1 MSLNNEQK
9 LAVTGESASALV
21 LAGAGAGKTKVLVAR
36 LAHHIQQGISFEQLL
51 AVTFTNKAAG
61 EMKERLEH
69 QLDCSV
75 NGLWMGT
82 FHSLAYRMLCVHTK
96 ERFKVISQNEQ
107 LSVVKRILT
116 ELELEVD
123 AKLLVNYINT
133 QKDAALR
140 ANPDAFELFGRMYCI
155 YETVCRDDGLV
166 DFGELLLRSY
176 ELLRDSSSIRNYYQ
190 ARFEFVLVDE
200 FQDTNIIQ
208 YEWLKL
214 LTERKQ
220 NLFVVGDDDQS
231 IYGWRGAKVE
241 NMTTFQTS
249 YVSHNLVKL
258 EQNYRCTNN
267 ILNAANAVIANNVKR
282 LGKTLWTEANAGEL
296 IDIYSAKD
304 EIAESDF
311 VIEQIKQWVNAGN
324 SLNDVAIL
332 YRCNFQSSAFE
343 DKLLAE
349 QLPFQVSKGFRFY
362 DRQEIRLVL
371 AYLRVIA
378 GDTDSL
384 DFNLLS
390 STPSKGV
397 GKRTRELI
405 ADYAAKHQRNHWQA
419 AECLISTN
427 ALPSRQSTALAEFLA
442 RVEAMKVDTENLS
455 LVETL
460 RVIMNRSGIVK
471 YYRKAVDCEC
481 EERIDNLKALLT
493 IAGNF
498 TVDPT
503 INLSERDQ
511 FIIHA
516 CLSSGD
522 EKPKGVQLMT
532 LHSSKGLEFGCVFLV
547 GLETGL
553 FPAKTAPLEEER
565 RLMYVGITRAKTKL
579 VITYSRQR
587 CLFGNTV
594 FQKPSRFL
602 SEIPLDLI
610 NIVKDAPIVTA
621 SASYP
626 KGSKV
631 FHQEF
636 GEGIVVGKD
645 SELINVEFDDGNHW
659 LAARYLP
666 PDVFHSI
673 N

>member
-1 MSLNNEQK
+1 MNSLNNEQK
-9 LAVTGESASALV
+9 LAVTGASSSALV

-36 LAHHIQQGISFEQLL
+36 LKHHIDQGVSFEQLL
-51 AVTFTNKAAG
+51 AVTFTKKAAN
-61 EMKERLEH
+61 EMKERLEV
-69 QLDCSV
+69 QLNQSV

-107 LSVVKRILT
+107 TSIVKRILN
-116 ELELEVD
+116 EFELEVD

-140 ANPDAFELFGRMYCI
+140 ANPDAFDTFGRLYCV
-155 YETVCRDDGLV
+155 YETLCRDDGLV

-176 ELLRDSSSIRNYYQ
+176 ELLRDSSAIRSYYQ
-190 ARFEFVLVDE
+190 DRFSFVLVDE

-214 LTERKQ
+214 LTHTKQ

-249 YVSHNLVKL
+249 YVNHHLVKL

-267 ILNAANAVIANNVKR
+267 ILTAANAVIANNVKR
-282 LGKTLWTEANAGEL
+282 LGKTLWTESGKGEL
-296 IDIYSAKD
+296 IDVYSAKD
-304 EIAESDF
+304 EVAEAEF
-311 VIEQIKQWVNAGN
+311 VIKQIQQWLGAGK
-324 SLNDVAIL
+324 SLNEVAIL
-332 YRCNFQSSAFE
+332 YRYNAQSSAFE
-343 DKLLAE
+343 EKLLSE
-349 QLPFQVSKGFRFY
+349 QLPFQVSNGYKFY

-390 STPSKGV
+390 STPAKGI

-405 ADYAAKHQRNHWQA
+405 ADYATKHQRNHWQA

-427 ALPSRQSTALAEFLA
+427 ALPNRQSRALAEFLA
-442 RVEAMKVDTENLS
+442 RVAAMKVDSQTMS
-455 LVETL
+455 LADTVKL
-460 RVIMNRSGIVK
+460 IINRSGIVD
-471 YYRKAVDCEC
+471 YYRRGVEAED
-481 EERIDNLKALLT
+481 RIDNLKALVT

-498 TVDPT
+498 TVDVTLP
-503 INLSERDQ
+503 LSERDQ

-516 CLSSGD
+516 TLSSGE

-532 LHSSKGLEFGCVFLV
+532 IHSSKGLEFGCVFLV
-547 GLETGL
+547 GLEQGM
-553 FPAKTAPLEEER
+553 FPAKSAPLEEER

-579 VITYSRQR
+579 FVSYARQR

-594 FQKPSRFL
+594 FPKPSRFL

-610 NIVKDAPIVTA
+610 HIVKDEPIISA
-621 SASYP
+621 SASYE
-626 KGSKV
+626 KGVKV
-631 FHQEF
+631 FHQNF
-636 GEGIVVGKD
+636 GEGIVIGTD
-645 SELINVEFDDGNHW
+645 SEFINVKFDEGNHW
-659 LAARYLP
+659 LAANYLP
-666 PDVFHSI
+666 SELFHSV

>member
-1 MSLNNEQK
+1 MLNNEQK

-36 LAHHIQQGISFEQLL
+36 LKHHIEQGVTFEQLL
-51 AVTFTNKAAG
+51 AVTFTNKAAN

-69 QLDCSV
+69 QLNQSV

-116 ELELEVD
+116 ELDLEID
-123 AKLLVNYINT
+123 AKLLVNYINS

-140 ANPDAFELFGRMYCI
+140 ANPEAFDLFGRMYCI

-176 ELLRDSSSIRNYYQ
+176 ELLRDNNGIRSYYQ
-190 ARFEFVLVDE
+190 DRFSFVLVDE

-214 LTERKQ
+214 LTENKQ

-249 YVSHNLVKL
+249 YANHHLVKL

-267 ILNAANAVIANNVKR
+267 ILTAANAVIANNVKR
-282 LGKTLWTEANAGEL
+282 LGKTLWTESDKGAL
-296 IDIYSAKD
+296 IDIYCAKD
-304 EIAESDF
+304 EIAEAEF
-311 VIEQIKQWVNAGN
+311 VIKQIHQWVEAGN
-324 SLNDVAIL
+324 SLNEVAIL
-332 YRCNFQSSAFE
+332 YRTNGQSSAFE

-390 STPSKGV
+390 STPAKGI

-419 AECLISTN
+419 AQCLISTN
-427 ALPSRQSTALAEFLA
+427 ALPNRQSTALAEFLA
-442 RVEAMKVDTENLS
+442 RVEGMKVDTENLS

-460 RVIMNRSGIVK
+460 RVIMNRSGIVAH
-471 YYRKAVDCEC
+471 YRKGVES
-481 EERIDNLKALLT
+481 EERIDNLKALLG
-493 IAGNF
+493 IASNF
-498 TVDPT
+498 TLDPS
-503 INLSERDQ
+503 INLPERDQ

-547 GLETGL
+547 GLESGL

-579 VITYSRQR
+579 FITYSRQR
-587 CLFGNTV
+587 CLFGNTLTP
-594 FQKPSRFL
+594 KPSRFL

-610 NIVKDAPIVTA
+610 NIVKDTPSINA
-621 SASYP
+621 SADYQ

-631 FHQEF
+631 FHQNF
-636 GEGIVVGKD
+636 GEGIVVGKN
-645 SELINVEFDDGNHW
+645 SELINVEFEQGNHW
-659 LAARYLP
+659 LAAKYLP
-666 PDVFHSI
+666 SEVFHSI